1 MICKR
6 CGIVYIPRRFEHQ
19 PQPLGLDYCKFCN
32 QEHQLLLNAIEER
45 QKISTKKL
53 KDELLKIIGKSNE

>member
-1 MICKR
+1 MICRR
-6 CGIVYIPRRFEHQ
+6 CGIVYIPRWFEH
-19 PQPLGLDYCKFCN
+19 QPLGLDYCQFCN